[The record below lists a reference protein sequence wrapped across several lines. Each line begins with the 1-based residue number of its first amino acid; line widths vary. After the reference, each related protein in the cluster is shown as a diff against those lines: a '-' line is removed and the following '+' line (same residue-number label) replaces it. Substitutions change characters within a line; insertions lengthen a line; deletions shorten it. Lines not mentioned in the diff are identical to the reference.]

1 MPNTPTKAVNSAD
14 ISNRGYAQLVLWHLT
29 DSALPTGGF
38 AHSAGMEVSVQ
49 SGEIDSPDTYGKW
62 LHGYLRQASYSE
74 ALAVRFAVELQQAD
88 LSAEEKQ
95 EQLHSLDQLVHACQ
109 TPKQVRTSMN
119 SMGKRMSRVAA
130 IIAPED
136 VLVSHYKKS
145 LTDRSL
151 HGNPGIAAGL
161 VLGSVGVGAREA
173 VTAYLMQMANSMTQN
188 AIRAIPLGQD
198 AGQRVLVQAYSAI
211 TQAAEMTMEHDVS
224 DLGVVA
230 PRLEVAQMAHESLI
244 SRMFM
249 S

>member
-1 MPNTPTKAVNSAD
+1 MQSIPTNPA
-14 ISNRGYAQLVLWHLT
+14 AQLVVWHLT

-38 AHSAGMEVSVQ
+38 AHSAGLEVYVQ
-49 SGEIDSPDTYGKW
+49 SEEVHDPDTYATW
-62 LHGYLRQASYSE
+62 LNGYLRQASFAE
-74 ALAVRFAVELQQAD
+74 ALAVRFAVELQQAGLD
-88 LSAEEKQ
+88 DDTAV
-95 EQLHSLDQLVHACQ
+95 EQLRALDQLAHACQ
-109 TPKQVRTSMN
+109 TPKQIRTSMN

-130 IIAPED
+130 IIAPD
-136 VLVSHYKKS
+136 DHLVASYAAEINAR
-145 LTDRSL
+145 TM

-161 VLGSVGVGAREA
+161 ALGAVGVDVREA

-198 AGQRVLVQAYSAI
+198 AGQRVLVSAYPAI
-211 TQAAEMTMEHDVS
+211 LQSAEMTMQHDIS

-230 PRLEVAQMAHESLI
+230 PRLEVSQMAHEGLR

>member
-1 MPNTPTKAVNSAD
+1 MHP
-14 ISNRGYAQLVLWHLT
+14 
-29 DSALPTGGF
+29 
-38 AHSAGMEVSVQ
+38 
-49 SGEIDSPDTYGKW
+49 
-62 LHGYLRQASYSE
+62 
-74 ALAVRFAVELQQAD
+74 
-88 LSAEEKQ
+88 
-95 EQLHSLDQLVHACQ
+95 LDRLVHACQ

-136 VLVSHYKKS
+136 PLVSHYKKS

>member
-1 MPNTPTKAVNSAD
+1 MPNTPTNAVDSAET
-14 ISNRGYAQLVLWHLT
+14 STSGYAQLVLWHLT

-49 SGEIDSPDTYGKW
+49 SGEIDSPDTYGRW
-62 LHGYLRQASYSE
+62 LHGYLRQASFSE
-74 ALAVRFAVELQQAD
+74 ALAVRFAVELQQAA
-88 LSAEEKQ
+88 LSVEEKQ
-95 EQLHSLDQLVHACQ
+95 EHLHALDRLVHACQ

-136 VLVSHYKKS
+136 PLVAHYKKS
-145 LTDRSL
+145 LTGRSL
-151 HGNPGIAAGL
+151 RGNPGVAAGL

-173 VTAYLMQMANSMTQN
+173 VTAYLMQMAN

-198 AGQRVLVQAYSAI
+198 AGQRVLVQAYPAI
-211 TQAAEMTMEHDVS
+211 TQAAQMTMAHDVS

>member
-1 MPNTPTKAVNSAD
+1 MPNTPTNALDSAET
-14 ISNRGYAQLVLWHLT
+14 STSGYAQLVLWHLT

-49 SGEIDSPDTYGKW
+49 SGEIDSPDTYGRW
-62 LHGYLRQASYSE
+62 LHGYLRKAS
-74 ALAVRFAVELQQAD
+74 FAVELQQAA
-88 LSAEEKQ
+88 LSVEEKQ
-95 EQLHSLDQLVHACQ
+95 EHLHALDRLVHACQ

-136 VLVSHYKKS
+136 PLVAHYKKS
-145 LTDRSL
+145 LTGRSL
-151 HGNPGIAAGL
+151 RGNPGIAAGL

-188 AIRAIPLGQD
+188 AIRAIPMGQD
-198 AGQRVLVQAYSAI
+198 AGQRVLVQAYPAI
-211 TQAAEMTMEHDVS
+211 TQAAQMTMAHDVS